1 MKSMIAAVPQMRSWH
16 DGGLFMGMHWFWWFV
31 WIGIILVVA
40 WGLVRL
46 FADRS
51 RTHER
56 VEREE
61 VAEEELRGRFARGEI
76 DEEEYERRLK
86 VLRDT
91 HRRG

>member
-51 RTHER
+51 RTHEGG
-56 VEREE
+56 EREG
-61 VAEEELRGRFARGEI
+61 VAEEDLRGRFARGEI

>member
-31 WIGIILVVA
+31 WIGMILLVA

-51 RTHER
+51 RT
-56 VEREE
+56 
-61 VAEEELRGRFARGEI
+61 
-76 DEEEYERRLK
+76 RRKPLPPP
-86 VLRDT
+86 
-91 HRRG
+91 